1 MRKYM
6 HILEFRYLNV
16 FCKLIVYENF
26 CALRNINICCNTAKI
41 N

>member
-1 MRKYM
+1 MRNYM

-16 FCKLIVYENF
+16 FCKLIVYESF
-26 CALRNINICCNTAKI
+26 CALWNINICRNIAKI